1 MKLFDLLKNKLCAI
15 SGHPFVI
22 DILVLVTD
30 KFQQNY
36 TTGKNGLIVPKSIVP
51 DGFLMEIKLDGSML
65 SSCSWKLMF

>member
-1 MKLFDLLKNKLCAI
+1 MKLFDLLKNKVCAV

-36 TTGKNGLIVPKSIVP
+36 TTGGKWF
-51 DGFLMEIKLDGSML
+51 D
-65 SSCSWKLMF
+65 SS

>member
-1 MKLFDLLKNKLCAI
+1 MKLFDLLKNKICAI

-36 TTGKNGLIVPKSIVP
+36 TIGKKWF
-51 DGFLMEIKLDGSML
+51 D
-65 SSCSWKLMF
+65 SS